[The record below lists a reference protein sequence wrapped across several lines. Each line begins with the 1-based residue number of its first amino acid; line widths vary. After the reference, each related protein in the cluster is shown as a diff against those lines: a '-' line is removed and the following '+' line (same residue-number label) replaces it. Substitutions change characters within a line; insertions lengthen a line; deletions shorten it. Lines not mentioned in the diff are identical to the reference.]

1 MHRNDLTINVITF
14 VPEYKQ
20 ILTENIVSDSVEYIK
35 VSQHINPN
43 KLIFLFVMLPID
55 TRHFFTSSPYGKL
68 FI

>member
-43 KLIFLFVMLPID
+43 KLIFLFVMLP
-55 TRHFFTSSPYGKL
+55 
-68 FI
+68 